1 MKEKQKEKSKKI
13 KLNLSSTTLI
23 SSNIDSTYAKI
34 YINYLS
40 STTDYKV
47 EVDRQKQLNKT

>member
-23 SSNIDSTYAKI
+23 SSSIDSTYAKI

-40 STTDYKV
+40 SITDYKV